1 MKELEVRQ
9 IMASNIRRLRKQR
22 GLSQL
27 KLANE
32 LQMAMTFLN
41 DIENCRKWISPETL
55 AKFASF
61 FKVPLSEF
69 FLSAEEVCKAKSSS
83 GVVDGKIP
91 VPQTLFAETLK
102 SEVDATVSD
111 VLQRFGLISNE

>member
-41 DIENCRKWISPETL
+41 DIEKIIII
-55 AKFASF
+55 
-61 FKVPLSEF
+61 
-69 FLSAEEVCKAKSSS
+69 
-83 GVVDGKIP
+83 VVIK
-91 VPQTLFAETLK
+91 
-102 SEVDATVSD
+102 
-111 VLQRFGLISNE
+111 